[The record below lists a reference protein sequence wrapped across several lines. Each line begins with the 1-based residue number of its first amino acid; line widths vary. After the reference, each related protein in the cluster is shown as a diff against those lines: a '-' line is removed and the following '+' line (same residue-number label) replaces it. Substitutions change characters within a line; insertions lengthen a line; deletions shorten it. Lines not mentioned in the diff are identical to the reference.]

1 MTSFTDHFAPVA
13 VDYGRHRPGYPPA
26 LYAWLASRAPHQALA
41 WDCATGTG
49 QAARGLAAHFRRV
62 LATDASEAQ
71 IRAAE
76 ALPGVDYRVAP
87 DTECPADDGSV
98 ALVTV
103 AQALHW
109 FNGEPFHRELR
120 RVLSPGG
127 LLAAWSYGRL
137 ETGVPELD
145 ALLRALHDETLGPWW
160 PPERRHVLNGYRDLA
175 LPFEPLETPDFAMH
189 RHWNLPQLLGY
200 QARISHHRSTAAA
213 DLLAVTGRAHFSRLD
228 VVSATPAPSC
238 APRAPSQRH
247 LDALATNGGETCGLG
262 TWSAVARCREAT
274 GQDPLADLAAG
285 LAARW
290 GDP

>member
-13 VDYGRHRPGYPPA
+13 ADYGRHRPGYPPA
-26 LYAWLASRAPHQALA
+26 LFAWLASLVPHQALA

-49 QAARGLAAHFRRV
+49 QAARGLAEHFQRV
-62 LATDASEAQ
+62 LATDASNAQ

-76 ALPGVDYRVAP
+76 AVPGVDYRVAP
-87 DTECPADDGSV
+87 ATECPADDGSV

-109 FNGEPFHRELR
+109 FNGDPFHRELR
-120 RVLSPGG
+120 RVLSPAG

-137 ETGVPELD
+137 ETGEPALD

-160 PPERRHVLNGYRDLA
+160 PSERRHVLNGYRDLA

-189 RHWNLPQLLGY
+189 CHWNLPQLLGY
-200 QARISHHRSTAAA
+200 LS
-213 DLLAVTGRAHFSRLD
+213 
-228 VVSATPAPSC
+228 
-238 APRAPSQRH
+238 
-247 LDALATNGGETCGLG
+247 
-262 TWSAVARCREAT
+262 TWSAVARCRQAT
-274 GQDPLADLAAG
+274 GQDPLADLAAA

-290 GDP
+290 GDPEQSRTVRWPLSLRVTRASGAPAHA